1 MSDFV
6 LHDKNKSARFGFL
19 RRWWFWLLVIVILGG
34 LYYFLR
40 PAPADGAAGSNA
52 AAGAAA
58 GGKRGGPGGARGG
71 PMPVVTS
78 TVRSGEIS
86 VYLNGLGSV
95 VPLNNVTVKP
105 RVDGELIKVH
115 FREGDVVKR
124 GALLAEIDP
133 RPFQVQLTQA
143 QGQMTRDQA
152 LLQNAKLDLE
162 RYRMLFA
169 QDSIAKQQLDTQE
182 ALVHQYEGTVN
193 MDRSQIDNANL
204 QLTYA
209 KVTAPASG
217 RLGLRQVD
225 AGNIVHA
232 SDAAGLVTI
241 TQLQPVTVLFS
252 LPEDNVARVMQKLR
266 ASEKMP
272 VDVYD
277 RGQKVKLAQ
286 GSLLTVDN
294 AIDST
299 TGTVKLKALF
309 SNEDLTLFPNQFV
322 NTRLLLET
330 RKGAAIIPT
339 AGIQRGSQGTYVY
352 VVNDDKTVNLR
363 LVKIGNVQG
372 DDTEILDGLKP
383 GEVVVTDGAD
393 KLRDGGKVELAVRD
407 TKEGAKDGSRKRGD
421 GSHKR
426 GEGKGGEGRP
436 AAAATGAAS

>member
-1 MSDFV
+1 
-6 LHDKNKSARFGFL
+6 
-19 RRWWFWLLVIVILGG
+19 
-34 LYYFLR
+34 
-40 PAPADGAAGSNA
+40 
-52 AAGAAA
+52 
-58 GGKRGGPGGARGG
+58 
-71 PMPVVTS
+71 
-78 TVRSGEIS
+78 
-86 VYLNGLGSV
+86 
-95 VPLNNVTVKP
+95 
-105 RVDGELIKVH
+105 
-115 FREGDVVKR
+115 
-124 GALLAEIDP
+124 
-133 RPFQVQLTQA
+133 
-143 QGQMTRDQA
+143 MTRDQA